1 MLHFNDFVAGRKRF
15 YNLSRGLCI
24 SAAKHCRKMT
34 HSSDTSKENLL
45 SLFNIVTLG
54 RFCDL

>member
-1 MLHFNDFVAGRKRF
+1 MLRLSDFVAGRKKF

-24 SAAKHCRKMT
+24 SVRKKMQEEQIDNT

-45 SLFNIVTLG
+45 IFL
-54 RFCDL
+54 